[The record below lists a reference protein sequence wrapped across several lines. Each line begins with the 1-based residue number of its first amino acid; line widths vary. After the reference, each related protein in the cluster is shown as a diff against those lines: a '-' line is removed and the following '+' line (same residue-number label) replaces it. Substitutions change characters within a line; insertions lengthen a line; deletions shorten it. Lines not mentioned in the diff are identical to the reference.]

1 MKKFDIIFDGNFIY
15 HRAFSI
21 WSTYYRGE
29 NLSDV
34 LAEKEGRQRLIRKAI
49 IDFCAIINKFEGA
62 FDVNRV
68 IFVFDERSW
77 RYKLYPNYKYAL
89 TKVKGD
95 HYEGF
100 LDVLGR
106 LQRLLE
112 SRGFIVTHVD
122 GAEGDDMLATWAYV
136 NNCQE
141 GEGVDHTLLITADS
155 DIRQLVSERLSVYC
169 PIAKNETLY
178 KHYQAPL
185 AIEALPEGV
194 SVVDVNPVEVIIGK
208 ILLGDKSDNI
218 PQLKKGF
225 GPAAFTK
232 LVGNYLNSGVSYEW
246 PLAPII
252 IAGRIIQN
260 FGLKEHEELIKSNAT
275 LTYLSPLSMPE
286 EVCERALD
294 EVINKYDS
302 YGYSGSFTLDGV
314 YYGDNE

>member
-1 MKKFDIIFDGNFIY
+1 MKKCDIIFDGNFIY

-21 WSTYYRGE
+21 WSSYYKGE

-49 IDFCAIINKFEGA
+49 IDFCAIINKFEECIDLNKVA
-62 FDVNRV
+62 
-68 IFVFDERSW
+68 FVFDKLSW
-77 RYKLYPNYKYAL
+77 RYKIYPNYKYAL

-95 HYEGF
+95 HYDGF

-106 LQRLLE
+106 LQRMLE
-112 SRGFIVTHVD
+112 SKGFIVTCVE
-122 GAEGDDMLATWAYV
+122 GAEGDDMLAVWAYINSCQD
-136 NNCQE
+136 NNN
-141 GEGVDHTLLITADS
+141 HTLIITADS
-155 DIRQLVSERLSVYC
+155 DIRQLVSDRLSVYC
-169 PIAKNETLY
+169 PILKKETLY
-178 KHYQAPL
+178 KHYEAPL
-185 AIEALPEGV
+185 TLENLLEDIT
-194 SVVDVNPVEVIIGK
+194 VVDVNPIEVIIGK
-208 ILLGDKSDNI
+208 ALLGDKSDNI

-252 IAGRIIQN
+252 VAGRIVQN
-260 FGLKEHEELIKSNAT
+260 LGLEEHEELIKSNVT

-286 EVCERALD
+286 EVFERALD
-294 EVINKYDS
+294 EVINKFDDYR
-302 YGYSGSFTLDGV
+302 YEGKFNLEGV